1 MVVGH
6 IPGVG
11 ALVRLLRTPAATF
24 ALIAAAVWLAEASFR
39 KEREQDR
46 EELEK
51 IKDEIR
57 RLKDQQ

>member
-1 MVVGH
+1 
-6 IPGVG
+6 VG